1 MMKYV
6 SLEGTESSRQDF
18 SAKQR
23 ALILYFFLY
32 FSGGLLYVGSAFKR
46 SEAHT
51 SDCNDVICAK
61 TAFAFENVSVS
72 IFEIIVDETASLK
85 NKHRL

>member
-1 MMKYV
+1 MMKHV

-18 SAKQR
+18 SAKKR
-23 ALILYFFLY
+23 ALILYFLY